1 MKRIYLDHAATT
13 PLDGDVSAAMMPY
26 FSEQFGNPSSVHS
39 YGREA
44 QQAVDR
50 ARHMVADVFGCLSQ
64 EVIFTGSATESNNFA
79 IQGVVRNA
87 QKRGNPVHVITSS
100 IEHESVTSPCKQM
113 EREGVSVT
121 YLPVSQD
128 GFIDPTDVAQAL
140 TEHTVL
146 VSVMYANNEIGTIQP
161 ISEISE
167 IIQEHNLKTK
177 SYKLKT
183 VFHTDAAQAAYF
195 LPCRVADLGVD
206 LMTVS
211 GHKAYG
217 PKGTGVL
224 YVKKNTELI
233 PLIFGSG
240 QEYGKRSGTENVP
253 GIVGIS
259 TALAKAVADRD
270 ETGKRIIDLRDHL
283 IARVC
288 KEIPGASLNG
298 SQKERLPG
306 NANFLFRGTRSQ
318 DLLYMLDEEGVAA
331 SAGSACQSKAL
342 SYSHVLHAL
351 GLSEK
356 DANASIRFSLGKD
369 TTKKDIDSAVSIL
382 VKSIRKLQE

>member
-26 FSEQFGNPSSVHS
+26 FSEQFGNPSSVHA
-39 YGREA
+39 YGRDA

-50 ARHMVADVFGCLSQ
+50 ARHTVADVFGCLSQ
-64 EVIFTGSATESNNFA
+64 EVIFTASATESNNCA
-79 IQGVVRNA
+79 IQGVVRHA
-87 QKRGNPVHVITSS
+87 RVSGNPIHIVTSA
-100 IEHESVTSPCKQM
+100 IEHESVVSPLKQM

-121 YLPVSQD
+121 YLPVSRD
-128 GFIDPTDVAQAL
+128 GFVDPNDVAHAL

-146 VSVMYANNEIGTIQP
+146 VSIMYANNEIGTIQP
-161 ISEISE
+161 IQKIAK
-167 IIQEHNLKTK
+167 IITDFRKKNKELP
-177 SYKLKT
+177 Y
-183 VFHTDAAQAAYF
+183 FHTDAAQAAYF

-206 LMTVS
+206 CMTVS

-224 YVKKNTELI
+224 YIKKNTALT
-233 PLIFGSG
+233 PLLFGSG

-259 TALAKAVADRD
+259 MALAKAAADRN
-270 ETGKRIIDLRDHL
+270 ETGKRISDLRDHF

-288 KEIPGASLNG
+288 KEISGTTLNG
-298 SQKERLPG
+298 AQKDRLPG
-306 NANFLFRGTRSQ
+306 NANFLFKGMRSQ
-318 DLLYMLDEEGVAA
+318 DLLYMLDEEGIAA

-351 GLSEK
+351 GFSEK

-369 TTKKDIDSAVSIL
+369 TTKKDIDYTVSVL
-382 VKSIRKLQE
+382 TRSIQKL